1 VPLVTETNVSPE
13 FFAWNQTHVDVD
25 APPPFWSAACV
36 NRPVTDR
43 DRRGVAA
50 SIRLS
55 IMTAIPRPE
64 RRSPQVAQ
72 WKAQI
77 SHHRR
82 SLTGR
87 TPLDA
92 SDDPVGCI
100 AQFPRFT
107 AVG

>member
-77 SHHRR
+77 SHHLDGPAQPHWENAARR
-82 SLTGR
+82 ER
-87 TPLDA
+87 
-92 SDDPVGCI
+92 
-100 AQFPRFT
+100 
-107 AVG
+107 